1 MAELAGTDFQNLRV
15 LLGHPWAN
23 ELMGIGEG
31 WARRLAGRVPGA
43 KVGGERV
50 DVRSIRLGAEFD
62 EIEVT
67 TEAGELRWV
76 AVPDE
81 APVPPVLRGFLL
93 GVAAERSAGLRVA
106 ARDAKA
112 AGGPTL
118 IGCRR
123 CGTSYDPKA
132 GHHCQAIGL
141 GGRADG

>member
-1 MAELAGTDFQNLRV
+1 MAELTGTDFHNLRA

-23 ELMGIGEG
+23 ELMGISEG
-31 WARRLAGRVPGA
+31 WARRLPGRVPVKLKLFGTEGRA
-43 KVGGERV
+43 EIRA
-50 DVRSIRLGAEFD
+50 IRLGPEFD
-62 EIEVT
+62 EVELLTDEV
-67 TEAGELRWV
+67 EYRWV
-76 AVPDE
+76 AVPSE

-106 ARDAKA
+106 AR
-112 AGGPTL
+112 GPTL

-141 GGRADG
+141 PGRADG